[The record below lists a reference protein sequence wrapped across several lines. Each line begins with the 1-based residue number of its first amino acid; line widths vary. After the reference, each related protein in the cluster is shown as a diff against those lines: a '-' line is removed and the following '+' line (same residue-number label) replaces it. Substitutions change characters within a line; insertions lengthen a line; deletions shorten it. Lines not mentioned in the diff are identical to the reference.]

1 MKKIFWVWLVATMF
15 VGCSTPMNKESYL
28 KKFDAFI
35 TDVSANYKTWQDEEW
50 AKKIEQYERFSGEWY
65 KKFEKELTFQEEV
78 KVVGFQTKFNY
89 YKALDESSTIL
100 RNFKEMLNNVDT
112 DEIRETV
119 RSYVN
124 SDRMDELKLLYE
136 EAVQVGGAA
145 MDAMTRILNELQI
158 SVEELQNES
167 SK

>member
-1 MKKIFWVWLVATMF
+1 MF
-15 VGCSTPMNKESYL
+15 VGCSTPMNKDSYL

-50 AKKIEQYERFSGEWY
+50 AKKTELYERFSGEWY
-65 KKFEKELTFQEEV
+65 KKFEHELSFQEKI
-78 KVVGFQTKFNY
+78 KVAGFQTKYYY

-100 RNFKEMLNNVDT
+100 QNVKGIFDSLNAN
-112 DEIRETV
+112 EIKDIV

-136 EAVQVGGAA
+136 EAVRVGGAA
-145 MDAMTRILNELQI
+145 MESMMEILNELKI

-167 SK
+167 SY